1 MTLYHFQVRVKYDAP
16 AAEGGGKKYSSAIV
30 WATSEARARA
40 IVWKWLRAMPGG
52 DIVSVERV

>member
-1 MTLYHFQVRVKYDAP
+1 MTLYHYRVRVKYDKP
-16 AAEGGGKKYSSAIV
+16 AVKGEGSEYSTAIV

-40 IVWKWLRAMPGG
+40 IVWKWLCALPGG

>member
-1 MTLYHFQVRVKYDAP
+1 MTLYHYQVRVKYDKP
-16 AAEGGGKKYSSAIV
+16 AVKGEGSEYSTAIV

-52 DIVSVERV
+52 DIVSVEKV